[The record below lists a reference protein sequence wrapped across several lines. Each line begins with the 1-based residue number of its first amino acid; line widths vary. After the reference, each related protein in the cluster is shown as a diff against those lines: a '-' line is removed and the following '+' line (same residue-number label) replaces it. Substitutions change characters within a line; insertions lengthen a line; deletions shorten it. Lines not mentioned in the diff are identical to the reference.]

1 MGTDVIVS
9 RGDDALALSPQVLRS
24 DVADFLAK
32 QVADRSYLGK
42 TPVLIG

>member
-1 MGTDVIVS
+1 
-9 RGDDALALSPQVLRS
+9 VLTEPASWRPGFIARR

-32 QVADRSYLGK
+32 QVADRSLVGK